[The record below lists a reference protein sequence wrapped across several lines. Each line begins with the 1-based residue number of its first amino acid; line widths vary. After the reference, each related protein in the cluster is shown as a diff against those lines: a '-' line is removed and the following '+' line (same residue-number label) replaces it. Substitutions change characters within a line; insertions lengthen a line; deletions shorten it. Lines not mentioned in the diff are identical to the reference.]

1 MSEAKIF
8 IPLNSPDADRRH
20 GGVRRS
26 SQLAEL
32 YESNGHA
39 VVPICSS
46 KADFFDVLANLKD
59 FILLAYFG
67 LTLGRLGIKCA
78 ARIVR
83 DSARAVSC
91 IAKIRLTKTMHIP
104 IEVGNNFSLILALYL
119 NRVGFRLTVLPQN
132 VEWLVPGQASYFGR
146 WELGARIEKDLYS
159 RAETIYT
166 ISDFDAA
173 ILRCVTSATVKT
185 VPYFPARMDLEFC
198 TSVAKRRAD
207 LGGDGDYFLIVATVS
222 NVPTRMG
229 VSHFLI
235 HHLDLPRRYEI
246 HVAGFGTE
254 VFAEPFRD
262 DKFIKVLG
270 SLSDNELE
278 RELIGAKGVVIC
290 QIPTSGFLTKI
301 VEQNLM
307 GLPQFVTT
315 VYEAAKGLEDF
326 GIYYVSDIT
335 KIDRLFLDKPHL
347 NFKRTTEIV

>member
-8 IPLNSPDADRRH
+8 IPLNSPYAYRRH

-32 YESNGHA
+32 YESGGHF
-39 VVPICSS
+39 VEPIFSS
-46 KADFFDVLANLKD
+46 KANFFCVLANVKD
-59 FILLAYFG
+59 FIFLAYFG

-78 ARIVR
+78 ALIVR
-83 DSARAVSC
+83 DSARAISC
-91 IAKIRLTKTMHIP
+91 IGKIRLTKTRHIA

-119 NRVGFRLTVLPQN
+119 NRVGFRLTVLPSN

-207 LGGDGDYFLIVATVS
+207 RGGDGDYFLIVATVH
-222 NVPTRMG
+222 NAPTQMG

-254 VFAEPFRD
+254 MFAGPFRE
-262 DKFIKVLG
+262 DKFIKILG

-278 RELIGAKGVVIC
+278 KELIGAKGIVIC
-290 QIPTSGFLTKI
+290 QSPTTGFLTKI
-301 VEQNLM
+301 VEQNIM

-315 VYEAAKGLEDF
+315 NYEAAKGLKDF
-326 GIYYVSDIT
+326 GVYYVSDIT
-335 KIDRLFLDKPHL
+335 EMNRLLLDKQHL
-347 NFKRTTEIV
+347 KFKPTTELV